1 MPLEQPGKYRAGLS
15 LQELSA
21 MMHNSDLGQ
30 MQPNVSGAKKKGKK
44 APALTQLLSFSFFFF
59 LHKYCCRERN
69 REALFS
75 RLAARLATAAQVRME
90 WSMRGMSR
98 RGIQRP
104 ARQ

>member
-1 MPLEQPGKYRAGLS
+1 
-15 LQELSA
+15 
-21 MMHNSDLGQ
+21 MHNPDLGQ
-30 MQPNVSGAKKKGKK
+30 MQPNVSDAKKKEKK
-44 APALTQLLSFSFFFF
+44 KKKPLCSLNFSLFLFSFFL
-59 LHKYCCRERN
+59 LHKYRCRERN

-104 ARQ
+104 AKQ

>member
-1 MPLEQPGKYRAGLS
+1 MLAVQ
-15 LQELSA
+15 
-21 MMHNSDLGQ
+21 
-30 MQPNVSGAKKKGKK
+30 KKKGKK
-44 APALTQLLSFSFFFF
+44 APALTQLLSFSFFF
-59 LHKYCCRERN
+59 LHKYWEHN

>member
-1 MPLEQPGKYRAGLS
+1 MLAAQ
-15 LQELSA
+15 
-21 MMHNSDLGQ
+21 
-30 MQPNVSGAKKKGKK
+30 KKKGKK
-44 APALTQLLSFSFFFF
+44 APALTQLLSFSFFF

-69 REALFS
+69 TEALFS
-75 RLAARLATAAQVRME
+75 RLAARLATAAQVQME